1 MGSKFAGLRRV
12 GCCSTPGARKGEHVC
27 GGKNGKGGA
36 GNGMALVGN
45 TAVGDATAQAEA
57 VATLSDVKGPAEEVK
72 EAEAEQ
78 RRGVAEKM
86 DISKLSLTCFRLYYI
101 SLCFLPVAL
110 YYAMYLIP
118 RSVILSVSIQYDSPH
133 GIIREDLLAR

>member
-1 MGSKFAGLRRV
+1 
-12 GCCSTPGARKGEHVC
+12 
-27 GGKNGKGGA
+27 
-36 GNGMALVGN
+36 MALVGN